1 MDEKL
6 ERQALRIAETADVGS
21 SADAVVLYSVS
32 FLPSKENKHRALAY
46 LNEHPGAMMI
56 DDTECGRQL
65 IDLGID
71 DSHFSSESDRQKV
84 AEIWKVASARFIA
97 AASGNIT
104 AFVDNA
110 DPRSVFR
117 SLELPAILRNPQL
130 RLING
135 IDKFAFAAR
144 FKD

>member
-6 ERQALRIAETADVGS
+6 EQQALRIAETADVGS
-21 SADAVVLYSVS
+21 SADTVVLYSVS

-46 LNEHPGAMMI
+46 LNEHPDAIMI
-56 DDTECGRQL
+56 DDTDCGKQL
-65 IDLGID
+65 AALGID
-71 DSHFSSESDRQKV
+71 DSRFTSEADRKKV

-117 SLELPAILRNPQL
+117 SLELPAILRNPAL
-130 RLING
+130 KLING

-144 FKD
+144 FRS